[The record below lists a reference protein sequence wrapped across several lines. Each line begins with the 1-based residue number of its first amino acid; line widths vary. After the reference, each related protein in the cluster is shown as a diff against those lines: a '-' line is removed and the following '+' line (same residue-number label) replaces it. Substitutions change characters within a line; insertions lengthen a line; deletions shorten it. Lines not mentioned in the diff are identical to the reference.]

1 MKRIEMEG
9 KKFNRL
15 QVIERVDNDKY
26 GRPMYKC
33 TCDCGN
39 TVNVLGKSLRSGN
52 TKSCGCLRVEKT
64 KQIKHFVNKKTNP
77 KLYNIWFGMKRRC
90 SEKTDDM
97 HRKSYFKRGI
107 KVYDE
112 WKDDFFAFEKYVSKL
127 PHYMEIGYTIDR
139 IDNDGN
145 YEPGNVRW
153 ATAKQQAN
161 NRRKAK

>member
-15 QVIERVDNDKY
+15 TVVKRVQNDKY
-26 GRPMYKC
+26 GRPIYEC
-33 TCDCGN
+33 VCDCGK
-39 TVNVLGKSLRSGN
+39 VVEVLGKSIRTEN
-52 TKSCGCLRVEKT
+52 TKSCGCLRIEKT
-64 KQIKHFVNKKTNP
+64 KQIEHFVNKKTDP

-90 SEKTDDM
+90 SEKTDPS
-97 HRKSYFKRGI
+97 HKKSYFERGI
-107 KVYDE
+107 IVCDE
-112 WKDDFFAFEKYVSKL
+112 WKNDFFAFKEYVSQL
-127 PHYMEIGYTIDR
+127 PHYKEDGYTLDR

-161 NRRKAK
+161 NRRKRV